1 MDVRPPALAGT
12 WYAGDARAL
21 GADVEGFLTAAGA
34 RDGSPPKA
42 IIAPHAGLIFS
53 GPIAG
58 QAYAQLAPVAETV
71 ERVVL
76 LGPAHRTFVRGLCA
90 PTVDGF
96 ETPLGV
102 VPLDRESLDP
112 LRDLPQVSFADGP
125 HAEEH
130 SIEIQLPFLQRLL
143 GDFRLVPLLVGAA
156 EPEEVAEVLERLW
169 GGPETRIV
177 ISSDLSHFH
186 DYETAK
192 RLDQATTRAIEG
204 LDVGG
209 LDEESA
215 CGRVPIR
222 GLLTIAKRKGL
233 RVDTLDVRNSGDTA
247 GRKDRVVGYGAY
259 AFSDG

>member
-1 MDVRPPALAGT
+1 MPVRPSALAGT
-12 WYAGDARAL
+12 WYAGDPRAL
-21 GADVEGFLTAAGA
+21 NADVERFLAGA
-34 RDGSPPKA
+34 APPADGAPKA
-42 IIAPHAGLIFS
+42 IITPHAGLAFS

-58 QAYAQLAPVAETV
+58 SAYAQLLPARDTV
-71 ERVVL
+71 ERIVL
-76 LGPAHRTFVRGLCA
+76 LGPAHRAFVRGLCA

-102 VPLDRESLDP
+102 VRIDRAALDS

-130 SIEIQLPFLQRLL
+130 SLEIQLPFLQRLL
-143 GDFRLVPLLVGAA
+143 GDFSLVPLLVGAA
-156 EPEEVAEVLERLW
+156 QPAEVAEVLERLW

-186 DYETAK
+186 DYATAQ
-192 RLDQATTRAIEG
+192 RLDRATSEAIER
-204 LDVGG
+204 LDVHG

-222 GLLTIAKRKGL
+222 GLLAVARRKGL
-233 RVDTLDVRNSGDTA
+233 AARTLDLRNSGDTS

-259 AFSDG
+259 AFDD